1 MSRFRLSEKAA
12 EDLDQIDDYL
22 SAEAGDEI
30 AEQVIARILEA
41 CDLLSARPG
50 IGHRREDLTTEDV
63 RFWPVH
69 SYLIIYREGRPI
81 DVVRIWNARQ
91 DPRRLGLT

>member
-30 AEQVIARILEA
+30 AEQVIARILEV

-81 DVVRIWNARQ
+81 DV
-91 DPRRLGLT
+91 G